1 MPLSYSQ
8 LSTYQRC
15 PKQYEFAYVRKIAR
29 PISPAESYG
38 SSLHNTLK
46 YWGEL
51 EMQIQNPEEINQLTL
66 FMEAAPKPL
75 LTLDLPSLLKLWNEN
90 FINNTYPTVDDANIA
105 FAKGKAALTHFF
117 DWWKARRREVVGVEK
132 SFAVEVIHTDSPL
145 SKLSGRLDRV
155 ERSADGLHIIDFKS
169 SAPREQEHV
178 DEDLQL
184 SIYAKAAQTLW
195 NEPVAS
201 LSLLFLREDQTLEI
215 QTKRSEI
222 ILTDAMISI
231 REVIDGIEQQDF
243 TAKPT
248 IEKCKR
254 CPYRSICPDAA
265 A

>member
-15 PKQYEFAYVRKIAR
+15 PKQYEFAYVRKIGR

-51 EMQIQNPEEINQLTL
+51 EMTISKPNEINQLTL
-66 FMEAAPKPL
+66 FLESTPTPL

-90 FINNTYPTVDDANIA
+90 FINNTYSSVDDANAA

-117 DWWKARRREVVGVEK
+117 DWWKAKKREVVGIEK
-132 SFAVEVIHTDSPL
+132 SFSVEVAHTDSPL
-145 SKLSGRLDRV
+145 SRLSGRLDRV
-155 ERSADGLHIIDFKS
+155 ERASEGLHIIDFKS

-195 NEPVAS
+195 NEPIAS
-201 LSLLFLREDQTLEI
+201 LSLLFLRDDQTLEI
-215 QTKRSEI
+215 QTERSKVH
-222 ILTDAMISI
+222 LANAMITI
-231 REVIDGIEQQDF
+231 RDAIDGIERQDF
-243 TAKPT
+243 TPKPT
-248 IEKCKR
+248 VEKCKR
-254 CPYRSICPDAA
+254 CPYRSICPAA
-265 A
+265 AV